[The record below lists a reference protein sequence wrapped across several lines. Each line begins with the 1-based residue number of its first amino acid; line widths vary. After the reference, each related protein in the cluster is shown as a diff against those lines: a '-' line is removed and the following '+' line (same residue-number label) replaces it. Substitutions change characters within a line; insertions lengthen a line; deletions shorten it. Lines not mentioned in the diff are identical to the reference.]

1 MVKKISLKV
10 YKRIFTGV
18 LALGFVVAGVATGAF
33 SFAWFSNNNNIT
45 QNINGYTT
53 GAYFARGKGTKDD
66 PYVIN
71 RPIHFYNLAWLQYI
85 GYFKGKEPYFVIEND
100 LNMKD
105 MVLPPIGTKENP
117 FLGHLDGTSKKIS
130 NLTISNSFDEYKGK
144 HPSSQTSSNFVSPEI
159 TGVFGVVGDTAS
171 NTVPTIRDVYLEKTT
186 VHSST
191 DKALTGV
198 VAGYVNGG
206 LNNIRIND
214 SSLNLKDGTNNL
226 DGYSNI
232 SKYTSVGYCE
242 PKYQTT
248 YVKNNTTMYE
258 PQYIGNSSFNPTGGG
273 GGQDDDW
280 GGSIDILSL
289 SKRVSLM
296 TKTLVKKKVNP
307 SDKDEKDPNPYKT
320 FASDVYHLYAGT
332 SKYDGEAYNW
342 QDTNGVSAMIMG
354 DGTNENYKGTYLPLN
369 ITNEIDD
376 NFYKK
381 DSPMPEVVSNTNTG
395 YLTGGGGSSGN
406 ATVRLRNQKTNKDG
420 QGIKKSF
427 GSFKNDSES
436 QFAGSNFAFMYYDGK
451 TGNHYRLID
460 DENKKNDKFG
470 ATEINKDVSSLNLYG
485 YENVKSNFLTSLK
498 AVTSPDYL
506 NANSINVPGLL
517 LRYQKQLTLNSR
529 PSVSINGINYTS
541 YDLYDGGIN
550 FTLKNKGH
558 VSFIVGTYN
567 TGNPTY
573 FYKLYSL
580 KRNRNGAVSTI
591 DTSKTLEIDKIS
603 NNRGK
608 IGYHFASGETTE
620 DYSAS
625 NIDFDF
631 AKLNSGSSG
640 VLKNYYAYYFE
651 FLLNPGDY
659 FLTSLPNKND
669 VPYILYL
676 DIGANAGGALGT
688 KVDRTI
694 VYELLEQIN
703 ESFTYPSGVA
713 IVDFDNAVEDTKKL
727 AIAIGSTYSGSVT
740 MKYTGNNQAQV
751 TLNSSNT
758 DTGVAYFDPN
768 LTINGGDITS
778 SQVHES
784 IQTLETQRLTYFDYN
799 KETKIINVLTF
810 SQTRETSSSKWG
822 DTKRK
827 DYQSG
832 EGNTGFKQTDN
843 PLTIYGDDGKS
854 TDTLPSIT
862 GYEKIN
868 KNTNVFQMKML
879 RPLVTNSL
887 DIDWKPMGTIPT
899 EEDTPNYYF
908 TIKGYDFVAKENNTK
923 LIDSDYSIIKN
934 PNYGLIFNGKT
945 IQEK

>member
-1 MVKKISLKV
+1 M
-10 YKRIFTGV
+10 
-18 LALGFVVAGVATGAF
+18 
-33 SFAWFSNNNNIT
+33 
-45 QNINGYTT
+45 
-53 GAYFARGKGTKDD
+53 
-66 PYVIN
+66 
-71 RPIHFYNLAWLQYI
+71 
-85 GYFKGKEPYFVIEND
+85 
-100 LNMKD
+100 
-105 MVLPPIGTKENP
+105 
-117 FLGHLDGTSKKIS
+117 
-130 NLTISNSFDEYKGK
+130 
-144 HPSSQTSSNFVSPEI
+144 
-159 TGVFGVVGDTAS
+159 
-171 NTVPTIRDVYLEKTT
+171 
-186 VHSST
+186 
-191 DKALTGV
+191 
-198 VAGYVNGG
+198 
-206 LNNIRIND
+206 
-214 SSLNLKDGTNNL
+214 
-226 DGYSNI
+226 
-232 SKYTSVGYCE
+232 
-242 PKYQTT
+242 
-248 YVKNNTTMYE
+248 
-258 PQYIGNSSFNPTGGG
+258 
-273 GGQDDDW
+273 
-280 GGSIDILSL
+280 
-289 SKRVSLM
+289 
-296 TKTLVKKKVNP
+296 
-307 SDKDEKDPNPYKT
+307 
-320 FASDVYHLYAGT
+320 
-332 SKYDGEAYNW
+332 
-342 QDTNGVSAMIMG
+342 
-354 DGTNENYKGTYLPLN
+354 
-369 ITNEIDD
+369 
-376 NFYKK
+376 
-381 DSPMPEVVSNTNTG
+381 
-395 YLTGGGGSSGN
+395 
-406 ATVRLRNQKTNKDG
+406 
-420 QGIKKSF
+420 
-427 GSFKNDSES
+427 
-436 QFAGSNFAFMYYDGK
+436 
-451 TGNHYRLID
+451 
-460 DENKKNDKFG
+460 
-470 ATEINKDVSSLNLYG
+470 
-485 YENVKSNFLTSLK
+485 
-498 AVTSPDYL
+498 
-506 NANSINVPGLL
+506 
-517 LRYQKQLTLNSR
+517 
-529 PSVSINGINYTS
+529 
-541 YDLYDGGIN
+541 
-550 FTLKNKGH
+550 
-558 VSFIVGTYN
+558 GTYN
-567 TGNPTY
+567 TGNPAY

-631 AKLNSGSSG
+631 TKLNSGSSG

-688 KVDRTI
+688 KVDRTV
-694 VYELLEQIN
+694 VYELLEQMN

-713 IVDFDNAVEDTKKL
+713 IVDFDNAVEDAKKL

-832 EGNTGFKQTDN
+832 EGNTDFKQTDN

-854 TDTLPSIT
+854 TDALPNIT
-862 GYEKIN
+862 GYDKIN

-899 EEDTPNYYF
+899 EEGAPNYYF
-908 TIKGYDFVAKENNTK
+908 TIKGYDFVAKENNTE

-934 PNYGLIFNGKT
+934 PNYGLVFNGKT